1 MARVGCGAAAFRPP
15 RGEEALEEEASRKE
29 PLAIEALAMEA
40 LAMEALAMEA
50 LAFRDGVELVI
61 SPGRMESP
69 NFLSIVAI
77 IRAYA
82 QRDCKRPMN
91 GVLSIKASRLYKV

>member
-29 PLAIEALAMEA
+29 PLAIEA

>member
-15 RGEEALEEEASRKE
+15 RAEEALEEEASRKE
-29 PLAIEALAMEA
+29 PLAVEA

-69 NFLSIVAI
+69 NFLWIVAI

-82 QRDCKRPMN
+82 QRDCKGPMN

>member
-1 MARVGCGAAAFRPP
+1 MARVGCGAAAFRPT
-15 RGEEALEEEASRKE
+15 RGEEALEEEASRKD
-29 PLAIEALAMEA
+29 PLAIEA